1 MKMPSFFFLSHL
13 PIPGMLF
20 SSRKARVSD
29 CRGCKRHLQ
38 PQMSF
43 LFVFLCS
50 PNTHS
55 ARLREHFN
63 GLSFPAACWST
74 AEGTIW
80 ALNVTADVLGVPI
93 GHHQPLLF
101 ALETTKKRASGE
113 YARISCLSVRTSGRP
128 SPVSAAKDDTTDEN
142 GEDHIHLLDAET
154 SPFVSSE
161 KQVHAHYSI
170 FFRR

>member
-1 MKMPSFFFLSHL
+1 MQKPEAALTPMSMPSLFFLSHL

-20 SSRKARVSD
+20 TSRKARVSV
-29 CRGCKRHLQ
+29 
-38 PQMSF
+38 
-43 LFVFLCS
+43 LFVSLCS

-93 GHHQPLLF
+93 GHHRPLF
-101 ALETTKKRASGE
+101 APETKKNAPPGSTRE
-113 YARISCLSVRTSGRP
+113 SVVCRKGHQ
-128 SPVSAAKDDTTDEN
+128 
-142 GEDHIHLLDAET
+142 EDLRRFLRLKKI
-154 SPFVSSE
+154 
-161 KQVHAHYSI
+161 QVMRMVISI
-170 FFRR
+170 FVY

>member
-1 MKMPSFFFLSHL
+1 MSMPSLFFLSHL

-20 SSRKARVSD
+20 SSRKARVSV
-29 CRGCKRHLQ
+29 
-38 PQMSF
+38 
-43 LFVFLCS
+43 LFVSLCS

-93 GHHQPLLF
+93 GHHRPLF
-101 ALETTKKRASGE
+101 APETTKKRASGE
-113 YARISCLSVRTSGRP
+113 YARISCMSERPSRRP
-128 SPVSAAKDDTTDEN
+128 SPVSAAKKDTSDEN
-142 GEDHIHLLDAET
+142 GDQHIRLLDAEKRR
-154 SPFVSSE
+154 FVSSG
-161 KQVHAHYSI
+161 
-170 FFRR
+170 

>member
-1 MKMPSFFFLSHL
+1 MIVVNEIHDFEE
-13 PIPGMLF
+13 IP
-20 SSRKARVSD
+20 
-29 CRGCKRHLQ
+29 
-38 PQMSF
+38 PQVQHFVVFGEQKGICNRRCLF

-93 GHHQPLLF
+93 GHHRPLLF
-101 ALETTKKRASGE
+101 ALETKKTRLRGVRANQLCVG
-113 YARISCLSVRTSGRP
+113 
-128 SPVSAAKDDTTDEN
+128 KDIRKTFA
-142 GEDHIHLLDAET
+142 G
-154 SPFVSSE
+154 FCG
-161 KQVHAHYSI
+161 
-170 FFRR
+170 